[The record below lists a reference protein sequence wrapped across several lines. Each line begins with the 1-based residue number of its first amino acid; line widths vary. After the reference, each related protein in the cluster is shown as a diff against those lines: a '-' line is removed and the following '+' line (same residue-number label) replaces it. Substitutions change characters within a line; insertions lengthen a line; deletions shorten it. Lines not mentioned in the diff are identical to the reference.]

1 MVWRPTK
8 KENASLNYK
17 APFSPIDVIE
27 EYTRPARI
35 VTNGKIVTRKALS
48 DLEIL
53 EVEGIG
59 ELEAFLTDGLRTL
72 MYSDE
77 KISKI
82 PNMSEHTIRYPGH
95 ADLVQK

>member
-1 MVWRPTK
+1 M
-8 KENASLNYK
+8 
-17 APFSPIDVIE
+17 
-27 EYTRPARI
+27 
-35 VTNGKIVTRKALS
+35 TRKALS

-59 ELEAFLTDGLRTL
+59 ELESFLTDGLRTL

-95 ADLVQK
+95 ADLVQEMIRDGKFSDTIVDYEGQKISMREKTTR